1 MSANLRA
8 FLAMIR
14 WAEGTAGPDGYR
26 TMVGGALFDSFADH
40 PRKIQTIRFGNQ
52 EIHSSAAGAYQFLA
66 ATWDRCRKA
75 LDLPDF
81 SPESQDKAAIHLIQA
96 RRALL
101 DVEQG
106 RLWDALEK
114 CSWEWASLP
123 PSRYNQP
130 TKTYE
135 QLADVFQRAGGT
147 ITQPAGAT
155 PQGSQTPSPA
165 PAPAAPKVKEKIMA
179 IPALVTAAAT
189 ALLPI
194 IADLFRA
201 RGSRTSTRNAEIVE
215 AVGAAAPAIV
225 EIAKATVPDAPN
237 EQAVAERILADP
249 ELQKQFRAAVALQ
262 WSDVEPFLRYESEE
276 REKARGFAERMTS
289 ASGPTWR
296 QIGFGVLIAVLA
308 LGITFGIGGTFY
320 KVLFS
325 APETFSQSTK
335 DGIIQVMINILV
347 LVVGFFF
354 GSSAS
359 NRQKDTII
367 EEQAKR

>member
-1 MSANLRA
+1 
-8 FLAMIR
+8 
-14 WAEGTAGPDGYR
+14 
-26 TMVGGALFDSFADH
+26 
-40 PRKIQTIRFGNQ
+40 
-52 EIHSSAAGAYQFLA
+52 
-66 ATWDRCRKA
+66 
-75 LDLPDF
+75 
-81 SPESQDKAAIHLIQA
+81 
-96 RRALL
+96 
-101 DVEQG
+101 
-106 RLWDALEK
+106 
-114 CSWEWASLP
+114 
-123 PSRYNQP
+123 
-130 TKTYE
+130 
-135 QLADVFQRAGGT
+135 
-147 ITQPAGAT
+147 
-155 PQGSQTPSPA
+155 
-165 PAPAAPKVKEKIMA
+165 MA